1 VTYDDAFRIIISEE
15 GGFSDIRTDPGNWT
29 SGQVGKGQLKG
40 TKFGIASHVY
50 PDLDIRNLTLEQAK
64 EIYKRDYWNRVRGDD
79 LPWPLVLYLFDS
91 AVNQGPA
98 TAIVMLQ
105 TALGVRADGVIGP
118 ITLAA
123 AKTAT
128 SRQMARYMAVR
139 AQRYFGTCNFDIFGT
154 GWLTRLFVVAQE
166 GAHAQKG

>member
-29 SGQVGKGQLKG
+29 GGQVGKGQLKG

-64 EIYKRDYWNRVRGDD
+64 EIYKRDYWDRVRCDD
-79 LPWPLVLYLFDS
+79 MPWPLALYLFDS

-98 TAIVMLQ
+98 AAISMMQ
-105 TALGVRADGVIGP
+105 TALGVTADGVIGSL
-118 ITLAA
+118 TLAA
-123 AKTAT
+123 AKTST
-128 SRQMARYMAVR
+128 PRQMARYMAVR
-139 AQRYFGTCNFDIFGT
+139 ARRYVGTRNFDIFGT
-154 GWLTRLFVVAQE
+154 GWLTRLFVVVQE
-166 GAHAQKG
+166 SAHAQKG